1 MQDISLVDGDRNGM
15 KRRDSST
22 SHLSQN
28 GDTGSAAGVVR
39 SPKKIEEVESVEEVD
54 DFIPSKHY
62 DFRFSRQQL
71 LDIKRGELQL
81 KCVDGDPSY
90 PCL

>member
-1 MQDISLVDGDRNGM
+1 MVDGDRNGM

-28 GDTGSAAGVVR
+28 GDTSSAAGKVR
-39 SPKKIEEVESVEEVD
+39 SPELESVEEVD

-81 KCVDGDPSY
+81 KCVMSTV
-90 PCL
+90 LTQVSNLRLV